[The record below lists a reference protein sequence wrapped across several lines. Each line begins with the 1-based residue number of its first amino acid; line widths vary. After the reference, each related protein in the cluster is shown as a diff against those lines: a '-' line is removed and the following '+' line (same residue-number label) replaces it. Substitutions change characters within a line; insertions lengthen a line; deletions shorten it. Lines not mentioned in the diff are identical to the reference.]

1 MKPIGIQLY
10 TLREAAKDDFVGVLK
25 QVAETGYKAVE
36 FAGLHGNK
44 PAEVRKIIDD
54 LGMVS
59 CSMHAAPVDADNLNE
74 SVDTAKTLGYDVL
87 ITGVGGDDFKTTD
100 SIKAAAD
107 RLQAS
112 ADLLEPHG
120 LRVGYHNHWWEMDLV
135 DGRVGYEILLEN
147 APDLRGE
154 LDVYWA
160 CNFGA
165 VNVPELLA
173 RIASRVPMLHIK
185 DGPLVKGEPHT
196 AVGAGKMDIP
206 TVTRAADD
214 GVLQWLIVELDE
226 CATDM
231 TAAVRE
237 SVAYLAGEGLGRAGK

>member
-147 APDLRGE
+147 APDLRSE

-206 TVTRAADD
+206 AVVAAADEAT
-214 GVLQWLIVELDE
+214 LQWVIVELDD

-231 TAAVRE
+231 MQAVRE
-237 SVAYLAGEGLGRAGK
+237 SYAYLTAEGLAEGNK